1 MPTGVP
7 RQDIGLQKDF
17 KDREE
22 KLGSTKDNIEHENGE
37 ECAVL
42 WALVIEENADLSHKS
57 CRELKQCEAKAETQ
71 KAQGGVAL

>member
-22 KLGSTKDNIEHENGE
+22 KLGSTKENIEHEI
-37 ECAVL
+37 L

>member
-22 KLGSTKDNIEHENGE
+22 KLGSTKENIEHENGE
-37 ECAVL
+37 EFSPS
-42 WALVIEENADLSHKS
+42 E
-57 CRELKQCEAKAETQ
+57 
-71 KAQGGVAL
+71 AQGQSSGLEDCFGLIQ